1 MELLLIIFSLLLFLG
16 ISYYSL
22 TLGFAL
28 FFFLLPT
35 YLIRFSVFSFPTTF
49 LECLFIILFLVFLFR
64 EVTQKKI
71 KDLLLYYKNITRKN
85 PTLCIATAL
94 FIIAATISLHI
105 SPHLR
110 SAAGA
115 WKAFFI
121 EPLILSAIFIRHIK
135 NIKQIQYILFALI
148 LSGLITSILAIY
160 QHFTGWM
167 VPWDF
172 WENRNTF
179 RVTAWY
185 GFPNAVGIYLAPI
198 ISFALY
204 FMVRFF
210 QKTKKKKEE
219 HIYFALSC
227 IFIPCGIAAIIF
239 AKSTGALIGVCASF
253 GIVLLLYKKTRIPT
267 LFLGILMCITLFS
280 LHQDNPIR
288 QEVLAQD
295 RSGQIRVQMWAESV
309 EYLRANP
316 IFGAGLMGYNTEIRP
331 YRIDKWIE
339 VFHHPHNT
347 LLNMWMGIGFVGMFG
362 FVWIVVWCFKT
373 GYVRIKK
380 KQGVLLPYFILSALT
395 AFLVMGLVD
404 SPYIKNDSAMFFW
417 LLISLLLIQT
427 KKRFT

>member
-1 MELLLIIFSLLLFLG
+1 MELLLIFFPLLLFLG

-49 LECLFIILFLVFLFR
+49 FECLFIILFLIFLFR
-64 EVTQKKI
+64 EVKQKKI
-71 KDLLLYYKNITRKN
+71 KGLFLYYKNIARKN
-85 PTLCIATAL
+85 PTLCIATTL
-94 FIIAATISLHI
+94 FIIAATISIHI

-135 NIKQIQYILFALI
+135 NIKQIQYILFALV
-148 LSGLITSILAIY
+148 LSGLITSVLAIY

-204 FMVRFF
+204 FVVRFS
-210 QKTKKKKEE
+210 QRNKKKKEE
-219 HIYFALSC
+219 HIYFTLSC
-227 IFIPCGIAAIIF
+227 IFIPLGISAILF
-239 AKSTGALIGVCASF
+239 AKSTGALIGVCAAF

-267 LFLGILMCITLFS
+267 LLLGTLMCITLFS
-280 LHQDNPIR
+280 LHPENPIR

-347 LLNMWMGIGFVGMFG
+347 LLNMWMSVGFFGMFS
-362 FVWIVVWCFKT
+362 FLWIVVWCFKT
-373 GYVRIKK
+373 GYTHIKK
-380 KQGVLLPYFILSALT
+380 RQKALPPYFILSALT
-395 AFLVMGLVD
+395 TFLVMGLVD
-404 SPYIKNDSAMFFW
+404 SPYIKNDSAMIFW
-417 LLISLLLIQT
+417 LLVSLLLIQT
-427 KKRFT
+427 KKRLT